1 MALFKNLLFYL
12 IALIGVPAAFFI
24 IVEQGLKF
32 AGIGAPQDFFK
43 ILNINGQAY
52 YQDNPAFIH
61 QFYPA
66 SLGIT
71 PIENTFSAL
80 PDDQT
85 IRVFILG
92 GSAARGFP
100 NLNHGFSRHL
110 EILLEQ
116 ALPTKKID
124 VINTAMTSVN
134 SHVIYDV
141 AKSIPAGPSTFAI
154 ILVGNNEV
162 VGPYG
167 PGTFNQTFLANLSII
182 RLIQAIKRTRVW
194 QAANVLVGNL
204 NPKNDKETLRWRGMQ
219 MFTDNNVAFD
229 DPRLETVYEHYENNL
244 FDTVSRLQDKGIHVL
259 LSSVPVNLRDSAP
272 FSSQHPPG
280 LSDDALNT
288 LNRQHQYSAAR
299 FKDQR
304 FQDAVNAL
312 NAAKAIAPNH
322 ADTHYQ
328 LGIAYEKLGQNAES
342 AEHFQQALDLDTLRF
357 RADTQI
363 NARIRRVAEQFND
376 TAFNFVDS
384 ETAFKRASQPKQPGW
399 NLLLEHVHYSFE
411 GNYLLAAGFAE
422 AILETVD
429 ASSQSALLPAQEI
442 AHRIGYP
449 NFTTIDAMGRLL
461 DMVQT
466 PPFTGQSNYV
476 ALVDFINGTGAARA
490 KQVGSTQDVIKRR
503 KALVATGRADWQIHY
518 ELAELFRHE
527 QDPESALHHFRQVIQ
542 EYPHHGSSHL
552 KLAEIHQAFGRFKAA
567 IPHLEQALN
576 YTRDDHTLQAQ
587 TLGALASAQLK
598 AGDPSQAKRRLL
610 ELIDAH
616 PGEIE
621 LTLKAYGTLVK
632 RAVEEGAARDVNQH
646 LRDLE
651 DYAQALVRSNQLE
664 QYPLLP
670 RRMAQI
676 LSLAGRHA
684 EARQWAQLQ
693 SKPAES

>member
-1 MALFKNLLFYL
+1 MAPFKNLVFYL
-12 IALIGVPAAFFI
+12 IALIGVPAVFFLG
-24 IVEQGLKF
+24 VEQSLKF
-32 AGIGAPQDFFK
+32 AGVGDSQDFFK
-43 ILNINGQAY
+43 ILEINGQNY

-71 PIENTFSAL
+71 PIENTFSVL

-124 VINTAMTSVN
+124 IINTAMTSVN

-167 PGTFNQTFLANLSII
+167 PGTFNQTFLSNLSVI

-194 QAANVLVGNL
+194 QAANALVGNL
-204 NPKNDKETLRWRGMQ
+204 NPKNEKETLRWRGMQ
-219 MFTDNNVAFD
+219 MFTDNNVTFN
-229 DPRLETVYEHYENNL
+229 DPRLQTVYEHYESNL
-244 FDTVSRLQDKGIHVL
+244 IDTVSRLQEKGIHVL
-259 LSSVPVNLRDSAP
+259 LSNVPVNVRDSAP
-272 FSSQHPPG
+272 FASQHPPE
-280 LSDDALNT
+280 LPD
-288 LNRQHQYSAAR
+288 
-299 FKDQR
+299 
-304 FQDAVNAL
+304 DAVNRLDRQRQYSEARFEDRRWQDAINAL
-312 NAAKAIAPNH
+312 GSAQAIDPH
-322 ADTHYQ
+322 YADTHYR
-328 LGIAYEKLGQNAES
+328 LGIAFEQLGQNAES
-342 AEHFQQALDLDTLRF
+342 AEHFQKALDLDTLRF
-357 RADTQI
+357 RADTEI
-363 NARIRRVAEQFND
+363 NERVRQVAKQFDD
-376 TAFNFVDS
+376 TAFSFVDS
-384 ETAFKRASQPKQPGW
+384 ETAFERASQPKQPGW
-399 NLLLEHVHYSFE
+399 NLLLEHVHYSFK
-411 GNYLLAAGFAE
+411 GNYLLATGFAN
-422 AILETVD
+422 AILETAD
-429 ASSQSALLPAQEI
+429 GARKGALLSDEAV
-442 AHRIGYP
+442 ASRIGYP

-466 PPFTGQSNYV
+466 PPFTGQSNYTG
-476 ALVDFINGTGAARA
+476 LVNFINDTGGALA

-503 KALVATGRADWQIHY
+503 RELVAAGHADWQIHY
-518 ELAELFRHE
+518 ELAELLRHE
-527 QDPESALHHFRQVIQ
+527 QDPEAAQYHLRQVIQ

-587 TLGALASAQLK
+587 TLGALASAHLK
-598 AGDPSQAKRRLL
+598 AGDPIKAKQRLL
-610 ELIDAH
+610 ELIAAH
-616 PGEIE
+616 SDQIE

-632 RAVEEGAARDVNQH
+632 RAVEEGAASDVNQH
-646 LRDLE
+646 LRNLE
-651 DYAQALVRSNQLE
+651 AYAQALVRRNQAE

-670 RRMAQI
+670 QRMAQI
-676 LSLAGRHA
+676 LRLAGRHQ
-684 EARQWAQLQ
+684 EARRWAQSQ

>member
-32 AGIGAPQDFFK
+32 AGIGASQDFFK
-43 ILNINGQAY
+43 SLRLNGQDY
-52 YQDNPAFIH
+52 YQDNRAFIH

-71 PIENTFSAL
+71 PIENTFSAV

-85 IRVFILG
+85 IRVFVLG

-116 ALPTKKID
+116 ALPTKNIE

-167 PGTFNQTFLANLSII
+167 PGTFNQTFLSNLSMI
-182 RLIQAIKRTRVW
+182 RLIQSIKRTRVW
-194 QAANVLVGNL
+194 QATNLLVGNL
-204 NPKNDKETLRWRGMQ
+204 NPKNEKETLRWRGMQ
-219 MFTDNNVAFD
+219 MFTDNNVAID
-229 DPRLETVYEHYENNL
+229 DPRLQTVYEHYENNL
-244 FDTVSRLQDKGIHVL
+244 IDTVSRLQDKGIHVL

-272 FSSQHPPG
+272 FASQLPTG
-280 LSDDALNT
+280 LSDSAMNT
-288 LNRQHQYSAAR
+288 LNRQRQYSAAR
-299 FKDQR
+299 LKEQR
-304 FQDAVNAL
+304 FQDAINAL
-312 NAAKAIAPNH
+312 NTAKAIAPNY
-322 ADTHYQ
+322 ADIHYQ
-328 LGIAYEKLGQNAES
+328 LGIAYEKLGQNDDS
-342 AEHFQQALDLDTLRF
+342 AEHFQLALDLDTLRF

-363 NARIRRVAEQFND
+363 NARIRRVAERFSD
-376 TAFNFVDS
+376 TAFSFVDS
-384 ETAFKRASQPKQPGW
+384 EMTFKRISQPRQPGW
-399 NLLLEHVHYSFE
+399 NLLLEHVHFSFT
-411 GNYLLAAGFAE
+411 GNYLLANGFAG
-422 AILETVD
+422 AILEALD
-429 ASSQSALLPAQEI
+429 LSIDDALLPAQEL
-442 AHRIGYP
+442 ARRIGYP

-466 PPFTGQSNYV
+466 PPFTGQSNH
-476 ALVDFINGTGAARA
+476 AELVDFINRTGAARA
-490 KQVGSTQDVIKRR
+490 KQVGSTQDVIERR
-503 KALVATGRADWQIHY
+503 KDLVATGHADWQIHY

-527 QDPESALHHFRQVIQ
+527 QDLELALHHFQQVIQ
-542 EYPHHGSSHL
+542 EYPHHGISHL
-552 KLAEIHQAFGRFKAA
+552 RLAEIQQALGQFKTA

-576 YTRDDHTLQAQ
+576 YLRDDQTLRAQA
-587 TLGALASAQLK
+587 LGALASAHLK
-598 AGDPSQAKRRLL
+598 AGDPSQAKQHLL
-610 ELIDAH
+610 ELIATH
-616 PGEIE
+616 PNEIE

-632 RAVEEGAARDVNQH
+632 RAVEQGAARDVEQH
-646 LRDLE
+646 IRDLE
-651 DYAQALVRSNQLE
+651 AYAQTIIRSHQLG

-684 EARQWAQLQ
+684 AARQWAQR
-693 SKPAES
+693 KPKQDQQ